1 MGKKSIILTV
11 VIVLI
16 IGGIGFWYW
25 QSRNAAMAP
34 GTGTGQSL
42 NTPAASVTQEASKS
56 MGATIFEKTQDQL
69 TTKLPETNPLKRVI
83 KNPFE

>member
-34 GTGTGQSL
+34 GIGMGTSL
-42 NTPAASVTQEASKS
+42 DTPAASVTQEASKS